1 LNLCLLIDHCAL
13 ANAATMQ
20 LGQSARRRLVVV
32 LQAALVVALQEAD
45 QAPVAP
51 APRVGRRDPDRLGTI
66 GGRALERLAYC
77 SAKAGIDDVMP
88 RSGAGAISDI
98 PPGLV
103 NFRRPGFDRQDVRS
117 LSGLVR
123 PRQQP
128 EGGET
133 PGVATA
139 PLTLAGGI
147 MVGLARSIEIF
158 SLHAAVFGV
167 GMTLMAGLMLVPVP
181 SSPAVGD

>member
-103 NFRRPGFDRQDVRS
+103 NFRRPGFDRQDVS
-117 LSGLVR
+117 SPSGLVR

-128 EGGET
+128 EGET

-167 GMTLMAGLMLVPVP
+167 GMTLMAGLMLVPVL